1 MADTPNA
8 REQRPKRL
16 VHFTMRGYV
25 EVDAATA
32 AEAYDLV
39 DCMPYEALFGMRV
52 HWVARKIDQPRAV
65 DLRKDTKGERR

>member
-1 MADTPNA
+1 MTEHPA
-8 REQRPKRL
+8 RKTL

-39 DCMPYEALFGMRV
+39 DCMPYEALFGLRV
-52 HWVARKIDQPRAV
+52 HWVARKIDQPRAAA
-65 DLRKDTKGERR
+65 LRKHTEGESK